1 MRKDSFE
8 RFYYEKV
15 GLGEGCGCAE
25 HVTRI
30 RDLDALGQ
38 RLASGA
44 LQAGRA
50 VRRDGLAPQRV
61 SPMAAPPDAQADRKA
76 LTPVPKAVGDRI
88 APVAAEVL
96 LGDLDARCRL
106 PALVFGDVEQMLD
119 ARHRRAVVTR
129 A

>member
-38 RLASGA
+38 RLTSGRTMPGA
-44 LQAGRA
+44 LTVAMTWFRKGV
-50 VRRDGLAPQRV
+50 VRILHRTTQPQ
-61 SPMAAPPDAQADRKA
+61 P
-76 LTPVPKAVGDRI
+76 
-88 APVAAEVL
+88 
-96 LGDLDARCRL
+96 
-106 PALVFGDVEQMLD
+106 
-119 ARHRRAVVTR
+119 
-129 A
+129 

>member
-38 RLASGA
+38 RMASGRTGPGILSIA
-44 LQAGRA
+44 ATSLRKCARW
-50 VRRDGLAPQRV
+50 
-61 SPMAAPPDAQADRKA
+61 MAA
-76 LTPVPKAVGDRI
+76 
-88 APVAAEVL
+88 
-96 LGDLDARCRL
+96 
-106 PALVFGDVEQMLD
+106 
-119 ARHRRAVVTR
+119 RRTR
-129 A
+129 PRA

>member
-38 RLASGA
+38 RLASGRGGTGA
-44 LQAGRA
+44 
-50 VRRDGLAPQRV
+50 
-61 SPMAAPPDAQADRKA
+61 
-76 LTPVPKAVGDRI
+76 
-88 APVAAEVL
+88 VAASMTWLRE
-96 LGDLDARCRL
+96 AI
-106 PALVFGDVEQMLD
+106 
-119 ARHRRAVVTR
+119 RRILKHGQAQSH
-129 A
+129 

>member
-38 RLASGA
+38 RLTSGRTA
-44 LQAGRA
+44 PTPLFVAIRWLRSS
-50 VRRDGLAPQRV
+50 VRRVWKR
-61 SPMAAPPDAQADRKA
+61 SAQ
-76 LTPVPKAVGDRI
+76 TPS
-88 APVAAEVL
+88 
-96 LGDLDARCRL
+96 
-106 PALVFGDVEQMLD
+106 
-119 ARHRRAVVTR
+119 
-129 A
+129 

>member
-38 RLASGA
+38 RLASGRSRPGA
-44 LQAGRA
+44 LSSAIGWFRNAFRGRQPQAR
-50 VRRDGLAPQRV
+50 P
-61 SPMAAPPDAQADRKA
+61 
-76 LTPVPKAVGDRI
+76 
-88 APVAAEVL
+88 
-96 LGDLDARCRL
+96 
-106 PALVFGDVEQMLD
+106 
-119 ARHRRAVVTR
+119 
-129 A
+129 

>member
-38 RLASGA
+38 RLASGRST
-44 LQAGRA
+44 AGRA
-50 VRRDGLAPQRV
+50 VRLQSAGSA
-61 SPMAAPPDAQADRKA
+61 MHFAAANQAR
-76 LTPVPKAVGDRI
+76 P
-88 APVAAEVL
+88 
-96 LGDLDARCRL
+96 
-106 PALVFGDVEQMLD
+106 
-119 ARHRRAVVTR
+119 
-129 A
+129 

>member
-38 RLASGA
+38 RLTSGRTA
-44 LQAGRA
+44 PAPLFIAIHWLLSS
-50 VRRDGLAPQRV
+50 VRRVWKR
-61 SPMAAPPDAQADRKA
+61 SAQ
-76 LTPVPKAVGDRI
+76 TPS
-88 APVAAEVL
+88 
-96 LGDLDARCRL
+96 
-106 PALVFGDVEQMLD
+106 
-119 ARHRRAVVTR
+119 
-129 A
+129 

>member
-38 RLASGA
+38 RLASGRGGTGA
-44 LQAGRA
+44 
-50 VRRDGLAPQRV
+50 
-61 SPMAAPPDAQADRKA
+61 
-76 LTPVPKAVGDRI
+76 
-88 APVAAEVL
+88 VAASMTWLRE
-96 LGDLDARCRL
+96 AI
-106 PALVFGDVEQMLD
+106 
-119 ARHRRAVVTR
+119 RRVVKHGQAQSR
-129 A
+129 